1 MLKITVI
8 AVGGL
13 KDAYW
18 KSAAGEYAKRLAGFC
33 NYEEIEITPAHLPDN
48 PSAQQITAAL
58 EEEGKKI
65 IAKIPKQSKVF
76 AMCIEGKTYDSEEL
90 ARQIADLSNIC
101 GHLVFIIGGSYG
113 LCDSVKQSAQY
124 RLSMSR
130 MTFPHRMARIMLL
143 EQIYRAF
150 KINGGGTYHK

>member
-1 MLKITVI
+1 MIKITII

-13 KDAYW
+13 KDAFW
-18 KSAAGEYAKRLAGFC
+18 KAAAGEYNKRLSAFC
-33 NYEEIEITPAHLPDN
+33 SLEEIEITPAYLPDS
-48 PSAQQITAAL
+48 PSASQIEAAL

-65 IAKIPKQSKVF
+65 IAKIPKQSKTC
-76 AMCIEGKTYDSEEL
+76 AMCIEGKESDSETF
-90 ARQIADLSNIC
+90 ARQINDITSMC

-113 LCDSVKQSAQY
+113 LSENVKANAQY
-124 RLSMSR
+124 RLSMSK
-130 MTFPHRMARIMLL
+130 MTFPHRMARVMLL